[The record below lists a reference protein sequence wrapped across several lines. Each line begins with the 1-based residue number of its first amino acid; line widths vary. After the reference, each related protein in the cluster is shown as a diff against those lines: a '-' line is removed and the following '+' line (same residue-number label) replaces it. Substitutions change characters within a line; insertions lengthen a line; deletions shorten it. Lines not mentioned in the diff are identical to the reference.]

1 MLNLEPRNEIR
12 VQTPEEDNKILFLN
26 EDGDLVLKD
35 DAGDIKYVTI
45 SDVKPPKVYKAL
57 LSQSGTDAPTA
68 IVLENT
74 LGGEVVWTRDQE
86 GVYFGTLANAFDVD
100 KQVLSISFNGEN
112 YATTDKP
119 AVFLISQGTND
130 VIVTTS
136 KDGVLTDG
144 VVDRAPITIE
154 VYP

>member
-57 LSQSGTDAPTA
+57 LTQTETDAPTA

-74 LGGEVVWTRDQE
+74 LGGEVVWTRTNVGE
-86 GVYFGTLANAFDVD
+86 YRGTLDGAFAED
-100 KQVLSISFNGEN
+100 KVFAPGIVLSRESNDERFLSIYVNIDYLSVSVYDNTVTNIDNFFNVPIS
-112 YATTDKP
+112 
-119 AVFLISQGTND
+119 
-130 VIVTTS
+130 
-136 KDGVLTDG
+136 
-144 VVDRAPITIE
+144 IE
-154 VYP
+154 VYS